1 MIIRSLEVANF
12 RKFRDP
18 LRVEGFTDGLN
29 IVVEPNETG
38 KSTLLEALRAA
49 FFIRHSAKTELVR
62 SYVPIGDDVAP
73 RVAVGFELKGQV
85 WSLEKQFMKSPSVR
99 LTGNGARRESEAA
112 EEALQEL
119 LGFER
124 GNNRGS
130 DPETRGP
137 LGMLWV
143 EQAGAFAVESP
154 NRLVRDTVRGVL
166 EAEIGA
172 VTGGRRFDAIRANV
186 ETAYGALRTPATRKS
201 RGALLAAE
209 TIVANTGEARLRAEG
224 VLREYEQALTELETA
239 KARLRIVE
247 RDLVDPEAL
256 EERRQLV
263 EDQKVAETASLRL
276 SAAEAQHGRAEEVAK
291 TAATRLERLDA
302 AEKRVEVA
310 GATLAEKQ
318 ASKDAAKLGSDA
330 ASAEEK
336 ALRSTLDGARTGRE
350 KADDALSVAR
360 ERAQAYSRA
369 AGARRAMDAS
379 NALIELEQRAV
390 DLEVDAATAIGEDG
404 LDHLAALERTEI
416 EARARFEAGTVKV
429 EIERGAGTELRVDG
443 RASEISSTE
452 VLSVTRFEFGQAGSL
467 TVTPPQGSGR
477 SLDADL
483 AAAREGVATARRSL
497 RIESHSA
504 GVARNERAAAANR
517 ELKALRAQIA
527 AACPGDPTIGLAPGA
542 DALRAFAAEL
552 GDEAAEAPTPTDD
565 LVALEEALAGAKLA
579 EATATGLHEEARAVL
594 SEAESILATAVA
606 ELSAENRESEAAS
619 EELRIVREQGDRATL
634 DAERA
639 EAQRDRAAMLE
650 TRDKAREGS
659 NAFNL
664 PAIARRLENIDR
676 AAIRCGQEQL
686 ELTARIAALE
696 SSVVREGT
704 AGPAGR
710 VAESREE
717 EQAALASCDRLRR
730 EADTLEM
737 LRETLTEAANEA
749 SRTFLAPVTRRA
761 ARYIGQLLPGCELT
775 FDEDL
780 GLSGVTRAGI
790 DESCGDLSK
799 GTQEQLAILTRLAFA
814 DLLLE
819 DGAPIS
825 LILDDPLVY
834 SDDARLET
842 MTDILQEASKRM
854 QVVLLTCRSKAFRHV
869 EANRILIA

>member
-18 LRVEGFTDGLN
+18 LRIDGFSDGLN

-38 KSTLLEALRAA
+38 KSTLLDALRAA
-49 FFIRHSAKTELVR
+49 FFIRYSAKTELVR

-73 RVAVGFELKGQV
+73 RVAVGFELKGQD
-85 WSLEKQFMKSPSVR
+85 WLLEKQFMKSPSVR
-99 LTGNGARRESEAA
+99 LTGNGGRRESEAA

-143 EQAGAFAVESP
+143 GQAGAFAVESP

-186 ETAYGALRTPATRKS
+186 ETAYGALRTPSTRKS
-201 RGALLAAE
+201 RGALLEAE
-209 TIVANTGEARLRAEG
+209 TLVATTGEAHQRAEG
-224 VLREYEQALTELETA
+224 VLREYEQALTDLETA

-247 RDLVDPEAL
+247 RDLVDPETV

-310 GATLAEKQ
+310 DAGLVEKQ
-318 ASKDAAKLGSDA
+318 ASKDAAKSGSDA
-330 ASAEEK
+330 ASDEEK
-336 ALRSTLDGARTGRE
+336 ARRYALDNGRTKRE
-350 KADDALSVAR
+350 WADDALSVAR
-360 ERAQAYSRA
+360 ERAQTFSKA
-369 AGARRAMDAS
+369 AGARRAIDAR
-379 NALIELEQRAV
+379 NALTELEEREGVLAV
-390 DLEVDAATAIGEDG
+390 DVAAAIGEDELG
-404 LDHLAALERTEI
+404 DLAALERTEI
-416 EARARFEAGTVKV
+416 ERRARFEAGTIKV
-429 EIERGAGTELRVDG
+429 EIERAAGTELRVNG
-443 RASEISSTE
+443 RASEISSAD
-452 VLSVTRFEFGQAGSL
+452 VLSVTRFEFGHAGSL

-483 AAAREGVATARRSL
+483 AAAREEVATTRRNL
-497 RIESHSA
+497 GIESHSA
-504 GVARNERAAAANR
+504 GVARNERAAAASR
-517 ELKALRAQIA
+517 ELKALRTQIA
-527 AACPGDPTIGLAPGA
+527 AACPGDPTIGLTPGA
-542 DALRAFAAEL
+542 DALRAYVAEL
-552 GDEAAEAPTPTDD
+552 GGEAAEASTPTDD
-565 LVALEEALAGAKLA
+565 LLALGEALAGAKLA

-594 SEAESILATAVA
+594 SKAETILAMAVA
-606 ELSAENRESEAAS
+606 ELSSATRETEAAS
-619 EELRIVREQGDRATL
+619 DELRIVREEGDRATL
-634 DAERA
+634 DAALA
-639 EAQRDRAAMLE
+639 EAQRNRAAKLE
-650 TRDKAREGS
+650 ALDKAREGS

-676 AAIRCGQEQL
+676 AALRCGQEQL

-696 SSVVREGT
+696 SSVLREGT
-704 AGPAGR
+704 TGPAGR

-717 EQAALASCDRLRR
+717 EQAALAACERLRR

-737 LRETLTEAANEA
+737 LRGTLTEAANEA

-761 ARYIGQLLPGCELT
+761 AGYIGQLLPGCELT

-780 GLSGVTRAGI
+780 GLAGVTRAGI
-790 DESCGDLSK
+790 DESCCDLSK

-842 MTDILQEASKRM
+842 MTDIVQEASKRM

-869 EANRILIA
+869 DANRILIA

>member
-1 MIIRSLEVANF
+1 MIIKSLEVANF

-18 LRVEGFTDGLN
+18 VRIDGFTDGLN

-49 FFIRHSAKTELVR
+49 FFIRYSAKTELVR

-99 LTGNGARRESEAA
+99 LTGNGSRRESEAA

-186 ETAYGALRTPATRKS
+186 EAAYYALRTPASRKS
-201 RGALLAAE
+201 RGELLAAE
-209 TIVANTGEARLRAEG
+209 TLVAKTGEARQRAESS
-224 VLREYEQALTELETA
+224 LREYEQALTDLEVA

-247 RDLVDPEAL
+247 RDLVDPETA

-263 EDQKVAETASLRL
+263 EDQKLAETASLRL
-276 SAAEAQHGRAEEVAK
+276 SAAEAQHGRAEEVAN
-291 TAATRLERLDA
+291 TATTRLERLDA
-302 AEKRVEVA
+302 AETRVEAADAALV
-310 GATLAEKQ
+310 EKQ
-318 ASKDAAKLGSDA
+318 AAKDAAKLSSDA
-330 ASAEEK
+330 ASVAEK
-336 ALRSTLDGARTGRE
+336 ALRSALDNARADRE
-350 KADDALSVAR
+350 RSDDAMSIAR
-360 ERAQAYSRA
+360 ERAQTFSRA
-369 AGARRAMDAS
+369 AGARRAIDAR
-379 NALIELEQRAV
+379 NALT
-390 DLEVDAATAIGEDG
+390 DLEKREGDLEIDVATAIDEVELG
-404 LDHLAALERTEI
+404 HLATLERTEI

-429 EIERGAGTELRVDG
+429 EIERAAGTELRVDG
-443 RASEISSTE
+443 HPSEISSAD

-483 AAAREGVATARRSL
+483 AVAREEVARARRNL
-497 RIESHSA
+497 GVESYSA
-504 GVARNERAAAANR
+504 GVARNERAAAAGR
-517 ELKALRAQIA
+517 ELKALHAQIA
-527 AACPGDPTIGLAPGA
+527 AACPGDPTIGLAPGVE
-542 DALRAFAAEL
+542 ALRTYVAEL
-552 GDEAAEAPTPTDD
+552 GDEDAEACKPIDD
-565 LVALEEALAGAKLA
+565 LLALEEALACAKLA

-594 SEAESILATAVA
+594 SIAETVLATAVA
-606 ELSAENRESEAAS
+606 ELSSGAREAEAAS
-619 EELRIVREQGDRATL
+619 EELQIVREQGDRATL
-634 DAERA
+634 DAARA
-639 EAQRDRAAMLE
+639 KAQRDRTAMLE
-650 TRDKAREGS
+650 AFERAQEGS

-696 SSVVREGT
+696 SRIQPT
-704 AGPAGR
+704 TLDNRQQPQAPDRPA
-710 VAESREE
+710 S
-717 EQAALASCDRLRR
+717 S
-730 EADTLEM
+730 
-737 LRETLTEAANEA
+737 
-749 SRTFLAPVTRRA
+749 SPSFPV
-761 ARYIGQLLPGCELT
+761 GN
-775 FDEDL
+775 
-780 GLSGVTRAGI
+780 
-790 DESCGDLSK
+790 K
-799 GTQEQLAILTRLAFA
+799 
-814 DLLLE
+814 
-819 DGAPIS
+819 
-825 LILDDPLVY
+825 
-834 SDDARLET
+834 
-842 MTDILQEASKRM
+842 
-854 QVVLLTCRSKAFRHV
+854 VLRHV
-869 EANRILIA
+869 EIAREHRLRDMLRLADRLDLLGLTGPARARGRPRRTRAWCACRCCPPRGALPSSRGRRPAPRSYRSLPGHRLSPRTISFASLRFRSAPASAEHDLAACL